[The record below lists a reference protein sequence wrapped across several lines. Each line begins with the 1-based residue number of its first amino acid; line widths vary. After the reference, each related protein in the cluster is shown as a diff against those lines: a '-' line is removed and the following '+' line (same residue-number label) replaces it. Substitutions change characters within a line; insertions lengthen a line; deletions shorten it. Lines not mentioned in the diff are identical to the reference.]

1 VNNPSI
7 LFSPSSAHKN
17 EKIKKKNMLIKKNLI
32 TKVFSMATSSNSNM
46 LMDIKR
52 ITKHGIT
59 YPFGDDRSV
68 FQAFPAGIPSKESDP
83 FLMCDYFN
91 MIESNG
97 KAKNDDDFPIGW
109 HPHRGFDIAS
119 YLKTGIGRHGD
130 SLGNRESFNTPG
142 MQWISVGSGVEHAE
156 GTLRYVLCSFFFISN

>member
-1 VNNPSI
+1 VNN
-7 LFSPSSAHKN
+7 LHKN

-156 GTLRYVLCSFFFISN
+156 GTLRYVLCSFFFHF

>member
-1 VNNPSI
+1 LLLPC
-7 LFSPSSAHKN
+7 SAYKN
-17 EKIKKKNMLIKKNLI
+17 EKKKKKKN
-32 TKVFSMATSSNSNM
+32 VMATTNTSKATTTTTTTTTSSNSNM

-156 GTLRYVLCSFFFISN
+156 GTLRYVLCSFFFHF

>member
-1 VNNPSI
+1 VNN
-7 LFSPSSAHKN
+7 LHKN

-156 GTLRYVLCSFFFISN
+156 GTLRYVLCFFSISN